1 MRTELDIEVLQEA
14 KANAVKRY
22 NAAASDTSKGFW
34 EQVINDID
42 DEIIDIQQEQESL
55 YNKTRIAV
63 MILIVLVLLTIWLV
77 GCATVQG
84 VGHDINWMGTAGQ
97 EMLEHGHE
105 YMKEK

>member
-14 KANAVKRY
+14 KGNAVKRY
-22 NAAASDTSKGFW
+22 NAAASDSDRGFW

-42 DEIIDIQQEQESL
+42 DEIIDIQQEQEPL

-77 GCATVQG
+77 GCCTVKG
-84 VGHDINWMGTAGQ
+84 VMNDTAWVLRTGADNIQ
-97 EMLEHGHE
+97 V
-105 YMKEK
+105 KEK